1 MNYLRPTNCTT
12 LKTWKFLEIYNPS
25 RLTQEREERENLNK
39 FITSRETESVYLKLI
54 QCYVPVLSQNFKDRK
69 V

>member
-25 RLTQEREERENLNK
+25 RLTHEERENLNK
-39 FITSRETESVYLKLI
+39 FITSREIESVYLKLI
-54 QCYVPVLSQNFKDRK
+54 QCYVPVISQNFRDRK